1 MAEKKS
7 TTKKESDKKTSTK
20 TKSEKK
26 TDNKK
31 TSSTKTRAKKTSG
44 KKTSSKK
51 TDNNSML
58 DEIKSYIENTVIG
71 MLPEPDGMS
80 DPVRNAMVYAVKAG
94 GKRVRPLL
102 MYLTYKAF
110 SAASNSQT
118 ASEQTAA
125 PGSQAEGADNSGTAE
140 KSALPHDKAVEYF
153 MAALEMIH
161 TYSLIHDDL
170 PALDNDDLRRG
181 NPTVHKAFGEDV
193 AILAGDGLLNYAY
206 ETAAKSFI
214 SCPGDIDV
222 EKAVFILA
230 SKPGLYGMLGGQAV
244 DVVLTGKRPTAEQ
257 LSYIYS
263 NKTAA
268 LLECAMTIGG
278 TLAGVSGENLDK
290 LQNAAYYIGMAF
302 QVQDDILDVTGTVEE
317 LGKDVSQDK
326 KNGKITF
333 VTIYGIEKAKEYVKQ
348 ASLLAIKLVD
358 EAYATIT
365 PTPQTDEYIS
375 ILKNLIT
382 QMISRKN

>member
-1 MAEKKS
+1 MAAKAK
-7 TTKKESDKKTSTK
+7 TTKKSG
-20 TKSEKK
+20 
-26 TDNKK
+26 
-31 TSSTKTRAKKTSG
+31 AKENP
-44 KKTSSKK
+44 SK
-51 TDNNSML
+51 L
-58 DEIKSYIENTVIG
+58 DEVKSYIENIVIG
-71 MLPEPDGMS
+71 LLPEPDGMS
-80 DPVRNAMVYAVKAG
+80 DPVANAMIYAVKAG

-110 SAASNSQT
+110 SA
-118 ASEQTAA
+118 
-125 PGSQAEGADNSGTAE
+125 D
-140 KSALPHDKAVEYF
+140 SAPHDKAIEYF

-170 PALDNDDLRRG
+170 PALDNDDMRRG

-214 SCPGDIDV
+214 CCPGDIDV

-230 SKPGLYGMLGGQAV
+230 SKPGLYGMLGGQTV

-302 QVQDDILDVTGTVEE
+302 QVQDDILDVTGNAEE

-358 EAYATIT
+358 EAYATIKAT
-365 PTPQTDEYIS
+365 PETDEYITM
-375 ILKNLIT
+375 LKNLIT
-382 QMISRKN
+382 KMITRKN